1 MEIHPIA
8 HFHCPFKDKFGVPRQ
23 SSLVS
28 ELRGTIVFT
37 PEYRS
42 PETLRGLDGFD
53 YLWVVWAFSAN
64 AHAPKHNTVRPPR
77 LGGNSRQGVFA
88 TRSSFRP
95 NNLGLSS
102 VRIIEIASETPQG
115 PVITVAGADLMDG
128 TPIYDIKPY
137 VPFTDSH
144 PDARGGFVDAV
155 QWDTLKVCVDC
166 NVPTAMPA
174 EEMTTITAVLRQD
187 PRPQYHDD
195 PARVYGML
203 FGRWNI
209 RFTVRT
215 DTLHIVGIDD
225 TGAALPV

>member
-1 MEIHPIA
+1 
-8 HFHCPFKDKFGVPRQ
+8 
-23 SSLVS
+23 
-28 ELRGTIVFT
+28 
-37 PEYRS
+37 
-42 PETLRGLDGFD
+42 
-53 YLWVVWAFSAN
+53 
-64 AHAPKHNTVRPPR
+64 
-77 LGGNSRQGVFA
+77 
-88 TRSSFRP
+88 
-95 NNLGLSS
+95 
-102 VRIIEIASETPQG
+102 
-115 PVITVAGADLMDG
+115 MDG

-155 QWDTLKVCVDC
+155 QWDTLEVCVDC
-166 NVPTAMPA
+166 AVPTAMPA
-174 EEMTTITAVLRQD
+174 GELATITAVLRQD

-225 TGAALPV
+225 VEAALPV